1 MCKFAPFLD
10 LLASS
15 LLTNHRWRLAGRNS
29 RAKRK
34 RVMQDEA
41 NSHPSPKFKPI
52 NGPADETPTKR
63 QQTTPR
69 SKNTDNSE
77 GSSGKSGGKGSS
89 GKSVMSKKERD
100 YQSVLHSGSRK
111 TQMRSQS
118 RATVFPSM
126 VRPEKCLR
134 CAGEVAQFPDLIYSI
149 DPKSTA
155 SKCTDCVKKGK
166 SCEDVSP
173 KLSSLA
179 SPLLTSGEV
188 PARLHRLLYE
198 LESAAA
204 CFTEG
209 HASQK
214 DIDIAQAAF
223 DAEKLRS
230 NHDTK
235 ISDAKAQKFP
245 WKPMVQSQEKLGASI
260 SSAIV
265 STNRILVGYLTK
277 EFAVITASF
286 ESVIDQL
293 SRLRRVSNLDISSE
307 APANL
312 RRRIFDL
319 SIPKHLL
326 RKMYMMRAVLRFQ
339 SLDTLHLALLLPLRL
354 LN

>member
-1 MCKFAPFLD
+1 
-10 LLASS
+10 
-15 LLTNHRWRLAGRNS
+15 
-29 RAKRK
+29 
-34 RVMQDEA
+34 MQDEA
-41 NSHPSPKFKPI
+41 DSRPSPKFKPI

-63 QQTTPR
+63 QRTTPR
-69 SKNTDNSE
+69 SKNTDNGE

-134 CAGEVAQFPDLIYSI
+134 CAGEVAQFPDLVCSI

-235 ISDAKAQKFP
+235 ISDAEAQKFP
-245 WKPMVQSQEKLGASI
+245 WKPVVQSQEKLGASV

-265 STNRILVGYLTK
+265 SANRILVGHLTK
-277 EFAVITASF
+277 EFAVVTASF

-293 SRLRRVSNLDISSE
+293 SGLRRVSNLDISSE

-354 LN
+354 LNWSKEVLIRGYYWLISGEYPARHLLFS

>member
-1 MCKFAPFLD
+1 
-10 LLASS
+10 
-15 LLTNHRWRLAGRNS
+15 
-29 RAKRK
+29 
-34 RVMQDEA
+34 
-41 NSHPSPKFKPI
+41 
-52 NGPADETPTKR
+52 
-63 QQTTPR
+63 
-69 SKNTDNSE
+69 
-77 GSSGKSGGKGSS
+77 
-89 GKSVMSKKERD
+89 
-100 YQSVLHSGSRK
+100 
-111 TQMRSQS
+111 
-118 RATVFPSM
+118 M

-166 SCEDVSP
+166 SCED
-173 KLSSLA
+173 
-179 SPLLTSGEV
+179 V

-293 SRLRRVSNLDISSE
+293 SRLRRDIWLIHPEAFAQEDVHDEGGVEVSKSGHAASSTTSPIE
-307 APANL
+307 ATELKQGGA
-312 RRRIFDL
+312 
-319 SIPKHLL
+319 
-326 RKMYMMRAVLRFQ
+326 Y
-339 SLDTLHLALLLPLRL
+339 
-354 LN
+354 

>member
-1 MCKFAPFLD
+1 
-10 LLASS
+10 
-15 LLTNHRWRLAGRNS
+15 
-29 RAKRK
+29 
-34 RVMQDEA
+34 
-41 NSHPSPKFKPI
+41 
-52 NGPADETPTKR
+52 
-63 QQTTPR
+63 
-69 SKNTDNSE
+69 
-77 GSSGKSGGKGSS
+77 
-89 GKSVMSKKERD
+89 
-100 YQSVLHSGSRK
+100 
-111 TQMRSQS
+111 MRSQS

-166 SCEDVSP
+166 SCED
-173 KLSSLA
+173 
-179 SPLLTSGEV
+179 V

-293 SRLRRVSNLDISSE
+293 SRLRRDI
-307 APANL
+307 
-312 RRRIFDL
+312 
-319 SIPKHLL
+319 
-326 RKMYMMRAVLRFQ
+326 
-339 SLDTLHLALLLPLRL
+339 
-354 LN
+354 